1 MSLQE
6 SEALAAAQSLRSLI
20 ESEAEAIEAA
30 STMTP
35 KVVEAIEASGLFR
48 LTTPAAFG
56 GAEAGPSTL
65 LDVCE
70 EVAFADGSVGWAYA
84 QNITVGA
91 YGAYVAPEF
100 GQALA
105 DARTAAG
112 MFAPVGAAVPEDG
125 GYRVR
130 GNYKFGSGSGHSD
143 FIGGAAMVLKDG
155 VPVPFE
161 NGAPPILA
169 YVLPAD
175 KVVMKGNWDVMG
187 LRGTGSYDFDVPEQ
201 WVDAGHCFP
210 LFGSDTITGGPVY
223 GMGALTFGVAG
234 SAAWAIGISMRAF
247 HEIAGIARAGRTRL
261 GSLPLLEQEGFQ
273 RNFGFHQSAIKS
285 ARVLAHQTFA
295 DVVEACQPGQ
305 SKELRD
311 ARVRTAMADAAY
323 ITRVAKAAITWAWE
337 TSGSHGIR
345 NPSKLQRCF
354 RDIYVGAGHQVFDDR
369 NFVTNAKQILGLE
382 L

>member
-1 MSLQE
+1 M
-6 SEALAAAQSLRSLI
+6 
-20 ESEAEAIEAA
+20 
-30 STMTP
+30 
-35 KVVEAIEASGLFR
+35 
-48 LTTPAAFG
+48 LTTPSDFG
-56 GAEAGPSTL
+56 GAEAGPRTI

-70 EVAFADGSVGWAYA
+70 EVSFADGSVGWAYA

-112 MFAPVGAAVPEDG
+112 MFAPVGTAIPEDG
-125 GYRVR
+125 GYRVQ

-155 VPVPFE
+155 VPFPFE

-210 LFGSDTITGGPVY
+210 LFGSDIITGGPVY

-247 HEIAGIARAGRTRL
+247 HEIAAIASGGRTRL
-261 GSLPLLEQEGFQ
+261 GSVPLLEQEGFQ

-285 ARVLAHQTFA
+285 ARILAQQTFA
-295 DVVEACQPGQ
+295 DVVEACQPGHP
-305 SKELRD
+305 KELRE
-311 ARVRTAMADAAY
+311 ARVRTAMADSAY

-369 NFVTNAKQILGLE
+369 NFVTNAKQILGLA
-382 L
+382 LA